1 MSGGTPGEVH
11 NTRPEEAHNTPR
23 RRSAL
28 SLRNSRG
35 YWAARRNEAIEATEK
50 WRKWKEELDWWD
62 PDPPEKSISTLES
75 LLLPLREEEDPL
87 PVYLLIDEG

>member
-1 MSGGTPGEVH
+1 MSGGTPGEVQ

-23 RRSAL
+23 RSKL

-62 PDPPEKSISTLES
+62 PDPPEPSLSTLES
-75 LLLPLREEEDPL
+75 LLLPLREDEDELL
-87 PVYLLIDEG
+87 PVDQMIDEG